1 MNGVNMSDYN
11 IIYNNRVY
19 NCLSMNGRIKVNN
32 DDDKP
37 NPIPEKILVIYLNE
51 DNRVR
56 ILEASADEIQFIR
69 K

>member
-1 MNGVNMSDYN
+1 MHGVNMSDYN

-19 NCLSMNGRIKVNN
+19 NCLSMNGRIKVYN

-56 ILEASADEIQFIR
+56 ILEAEADEIQFIR

>member
-1 MNGVNMSDYN
+1 MHGVNMSDYN

-19 NCLSMNGRIKVNN
+19 NCLSMNREIIFDN
-32 DDDKP
+32 DNKP
-37 NPIPEKILVIYLNE
+37 NPIPERILVTYLNE

>member
-19 NCLSMNGRIKVNN
+19 NCLSMNREIIFDN
-32 DDDKP
+32 DNKP
-37 NPIPEKILVIYLNE
+37 NPIPERILVTYLNE

>member
-32 DDDKP
+32 DDDKL
-37 NPIPEKILVIYLNE
+37 ILFLKRY
-51 DNRVR
+51 
-56 ILEASADEIQFIR
+56 
-69 K
+69 

>member
-1 MNGVNMSDYN
+1 MHGINMSDYN

-19 NCLSMNGRIKVNN
+19 NCLLMNREIIFDN
-32 DDDKP
+32 DNKP
-37 NPIPEKILVIYLNE
+37 NPIPERILVTYLNE

>member
-1 MNGVNMSDYN
+1 MHGVNMSDFK

-19 NCLSMNGRIKVNN
+19 NCLLMDCRIVWDN
-32 DDDKP
+32 DKP
-37 NPIPEKILVIYLNE
+37 NPIPEKILVTYLNE

>member
-1 MNGVNMSDYN
+1 MHGANISDYN
-11 IIYNNRVY
+11 MIYNNRVY
-19 NCLSMNGRIKVNN
+19 NCLSMDGRIIWDEDAN
-32 DDDKP
+32 KP